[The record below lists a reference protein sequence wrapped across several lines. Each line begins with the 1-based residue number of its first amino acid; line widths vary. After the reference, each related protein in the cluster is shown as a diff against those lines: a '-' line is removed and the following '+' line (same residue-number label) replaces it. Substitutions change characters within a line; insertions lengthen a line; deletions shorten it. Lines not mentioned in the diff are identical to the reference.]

1 MGELENMNRS
11 TGIIVISLSA
21 YSGAVYAASM
31 SRTGPSWESIAVG
44 AVSMLIALVA
54 AYAKGVSNRVD
65 KLEARQAELNTV
77 LLKEYHPKSD
87 VREMV
92 DEVRE
97 SMKLFH
103 VEMKASMNELKQR
116 FDNFENI
123 YGR

>member
-1 MGELENMNRS
+1 MKPS
-11 TGIIVISLSA
+11 TVAVSIGTLI
-21 YSGAVYAASM
+21 YSGAVYAAPG
-31 SRTGPSWESIAVG
+31 GPTWETIGIGAVG
-44 AVSMLIALVA
+44 LIIAGLG
-54 AYAKGVSNRVD
+54 AYAKGISGRVD
-65 KLEARQAELNTV
+65 KLEARQAELNTI

-87 VREMV
+87 VREMI

-116 FDNFENI
+116 FDHFENI

>member
-1 MGELENMNRS
+1 MKPSSAMVAMGS
-11 TGIIVISLSA
+11 IV
-21 YSGAVYAASM
+21 YSGAVFAS
-31 SRTGPSWESIAVG
+31 SPGPTWESIGMG
-44 AVSMLIALVA
+44 AIGLLIAGVG
-54 AYAKGVSNRVD
+54 AYAKGISGRVD
-65 KLEARQAELNTV
+65 KLESRQAELNTV

-87 VREMV
+87 VREMI

-116 FDNFENI
+116 FDHFENI